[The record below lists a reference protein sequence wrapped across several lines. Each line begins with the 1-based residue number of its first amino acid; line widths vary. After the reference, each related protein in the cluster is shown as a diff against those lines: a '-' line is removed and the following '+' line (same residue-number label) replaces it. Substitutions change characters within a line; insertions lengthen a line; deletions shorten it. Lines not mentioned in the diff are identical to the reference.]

1 MGYSAVK
8 GGLAAISAA
17 ELLVR
22 HPQLAADEPAL
33 DTRQLEH
40 QLGQAVDK
48 IMSEGGLYDPALAA
62 LALKQAEGDLFE
74 AAFLLRAYRS
84 TLPRVGYSLPI
95 RGDQM
100 RVLRRISS
108 AFKDVPGGQLLG
120 RTRDYTQRLL
130 DFSLLGAGT
139 PQNGKAETNGTNG
152 AASNGR
158 GASEGHGASNGR
170 GTVGGRDESRPYDG
184 ESASVRAQF
193 IAPTTAPTDAPA
205 GAVSFP
211 KVADTMRAAG
221 LIAPL
226 PDRSNEPDP
235 PDITIDAMR
244 FPVPRAARLQAL
256 ARGESGAMLSFA
268 YASLRAFGGGD
279 HATVAELRVGDLPL
293 QVVHPLLG
301 TPVTIGHFRATEA
314 EMLGPDK
321 DKSAPGRVNAAYS
334 LSYGLVFGQHER
346 KAISMGIL
354 DSTLTATEGEE
365 RPKGAFSPAGD
376 QEMVLSHIDPIESS
390 GFIEHLKLP
399 HYVTFG
405 ASLQGTLQ
413 LKADRA
419 AVTAN
424 GTRNATQNGAETTG
438 TATTSPTIGVAMA
451 ERKPSFASRDHQGV
465 AAGQMHHHGDGVLHA
480 HDE

>member
-8 GGLAAISAA
+8 GGLEAIEVA
-17 ELLVR
+17 ERLVQ
-22 HPQLAADEPAL
+22 HPPLGAGEPAL

-40 QLGQAVDK
+40 QLCPAIDK
-48 IMSEGGLYDPALAA
+48 IMSEGGLYAPELAA

-84 TLPRVGYSLPI
+84 TLPRFGYSLPA
-95 RGDQM
+95 RGDSM
-100 RVLRRISS
+100 RVVRRISS

-130 DFSLLGAGT
+130 DFSLLGAGGAK
-139 PQNGKAETNGTNG
+139 NGKADLTPPTPLAD
-152 AASNGR
+152 AAR
-158 GASEGHGASNGR
+158 GEDGHSLPLSASER
-170 GTVGGRDESRPYDG
+170 GPGGEV
-184 ESASVRAQF
+184 A
-193 IAPTTAPTDAPA
+193 
-205 GAVSFP
+205 FP

-221 LIAPL
+221 LIKPL
-226 PDRSNEPDP
+226 PEADPAVEP
-235 PDITIDAMR
+235 PDITLDAMR

-301 TPVTIGHFRATEA
+301 RSVTIGRYRATEV
-314 EMLGPDK
+314 EMLGPDR
-321 DKSAPGRVNAAYS
+321 DRSAPGRLGAGFS

-346 KAISMGIL
+346 KAISMAVL
-354 DSTLTATEGEE
+354 DSTLMATEGQE
-365 RPKGAFSPAGD
+365 RPQGAWSPAGD
-376 QEMVLSHIDPIESS
+376 QEMVLSHIDPIETA
-390 GFIEHLKLP
+390 GFVEHLKLP

-405 ASLQGTLQ
+405 SSLQGARAM
-413 LKADRA
+413 KAEKA
-419 AVTAN
+419 PPP
-424 GTRNATQNGAETTG
+424 
-438 TATTSPTIGVAMA
+438 SPLPIAMERGSKSDDHVPSDDEHHGV
-451 ERKPSFASRDHQGV
+451 G
-465 AAGQMHHHGDGVLHA
+465 AGQLHHHGDGVLHA

>member
-1 MGYSAVK
+1 
-8 GGLAAISAA
+8 
-17 ELLVR
+17 
-22 HPQLAADEPAL
+22 
-33 DTRQLEH
+33 
-40 QLGQAVDK
+40 
-48 IMSEGGLYDPALAA
+48 
-62 LALKQAEGDLFE
+62 
-74 AAFLLRAYRS
+74 
-84 TLPRVGYSLPI
+84 
-95 RGDQM
+95 
-100 RVLRRISS
+100 VLRRISS

-130 DFSLLGAGT
+130 DFSLLGTGT
-139 PQNGKAETNGTNG
+139 PRNGENGHAATTNG
-152 AASNGR
+152 
-158 GASEGHGASNGR
+158 
-170 GTVGGRDESRPYDG
+170 RDSSRPYHDATSTVG
-184 ESASVRAQF
+184 ARF
-193 IAPTTAPTDAPA
+193 IAPDAPA
-205 GAVSFP
+205 APDASFP

-226 PDRSNEPDP
+226 PDRSSEPDP

-268 YASLRAFGGGD
+268 YSSLRAFGGGD

-314 EMLGPDK
+314 EMLGPDR
-321 DKSAPGRVNAAYS
+321 DTSAPGRVNAAYS

-346 KAISMGIL
+346 KAISMAIL
-354 DSTLTATEGEE
+354 DSTLMATEGEE

-390 GFIEHLKLP
+390 GFVEHLKLP

-405 ASLQGTLQ
+405 ASLQGTLA

-419 AVTAN
+419 AVTPN
-424 GTRNATQNGAETTG
+424 GKHDGTQNGEPSEK
-438 TATTSPTIGVAMA
+438 TAVGAAVATPTFG
-451 ERKPSFASRDHQGV
+451 SRARDEDHQGI
-465 AAGQMHHHGDGVLHA
+465 AAGQLHHHGDGVLHA

>member
-8 GGLAAISAA
+8 GGLEAISAA
-17 ELLVR
+17 ELLVQ
-22 HPQLAADEPAL
+22 HPLLAADEASL

-40 QLGQAVDK
+40 QLTQAVDK
-48 IMSEGGLYDPALAA
+48 IMSEGGLYAPELAA

-84 TLPRVGYSLPI
+84 TLPRFGYSLPT
-95 RGDQM
+95 RGDRM

-130 DFSLLGAGT
+130 DFGLLGG
-139 PQNGKAETNGTNG
+139 GKAPGPVAER
-152 AASNGR
+152 S
-158 GASEGHGASNGR
+158 
-170 GTVGGRDESRPYDG
+170 GRDESRPYQDG
-184 ESASVRAQF
+184 ASSGGARF
-193 IAPTTAPTDAPA
+193 IAPPTIAPA
-205 GAVSFP
+205 DDRTATVAPPASAARFP

-226 PDRSNEPDP
+226 PAADPIVEP
-235 PDITIDAMR
+235 PDITIDAVR
-244 FPVPRAARLQAL
+244 YPASRPTRLQML

-293 QVVHPLLG
+293 QVTHPLLG
-301 TPVTIGHFRATEA
+301 TPVTIGYYRATEA
-314 EMLGPDK
+314 EMLGPDHAK
-321 DKSAPGRVNAAYS
+321 EVPGRVNAAYS

-346 KAISMGIL
+346 KAISMAIL
-354 DSTLTATEGEE
+354 DSTLMATEGQE
-365 RPKGAFSPAGD
+365 RPRGAWSPAGD

-390 GFIEHLKLP
+390 GFVEHLKLP

-405 ASLQGTLQ
+405 ASLQGTLA
-413 LKADRA
+413 LKAERSQKVDLIPPAPQPPPPQARE
-419 AVTAN
+419 
-424 GTRNATQNGAETTG
+424 GEQPIRLPSPSQGGGAG
-438 TATTSPTIGVAMA
+438 GGGS
-451 ERKPSFASRDHQGV
+451 SDHQGV
-465 AAGQMHHHGDGVLHA
+465 AAGQLHHHGDGVLHA
-480 HDE
+480 HDD